1 MYCFRLRAVI
11 PVGLTVGLLAGCAR
25 STHVAST
32 SPSPS
37 STLTAQEIERTA
49 PGQPIEQ
56 QLMDRFP
63 GVVVQRITGGG
74 VSIRIRG
81 PATFYA
87 GGEPLYVVDGV
98 PLEMGTTDLRWLNP
112 YDIASIKVLKD
123 PAETAIYGVR
133 AGNGV
138 IVISTKPPGR

>member
-1 MYCFRLRAVI
+1 MYSFPSRAVI
-11 PVGLTVGLLAGCAR
+11 PVGLTVALLAGCAR
-25 STHVAST
+25 SSHVAST
-32 SPSPS
+32 NPSPEP
-37 STLTAQEIERTA
+37 TLTARDIGRTA

-63 GVVVQRITGGG
+63 GVDVQRLPNGG

-81 PATFYA
+81 PASFYS
-87 GGEPLYVVDGV
+87 GGEPLYVVDGIA
-98 PLEMGTTDLRWLNP
+98 LQLGTSDLRWLNP

-133 AGNGV
+133 GGNGV
-138 IVISTKPPGR
+138 IVIATKRPRS

>member
-1 MYCFRLRAVI
+1 MYSFPSRAVI
-11 PVGLTVGLLAGCAR
+11 PVGLTVALLAGCAR
-25 STHVAST
+25 SSHVAST
-32 SPSPS
+32 NPSPEP
-37 STLTAQEIERTA
+37 TLTARDIERTA

-63 GVVVQRITGGG
+63 GVDVQRLPNGG

-81 PATFYA
+81 PASFYS
-87 GGEPLYVVDGV
+87 GGEPLYVVDGIA
-98 PLEMGTTDLRWLNP
+98 LQLGTSDLRWLNP

-133 AGNGV
+133 GGNGV
-138 IVISTKPPGR
+138 IVIATKRPRS